1 VIVRQDLPRG
11 IQAAQL
17 IHASGHSARVG
28 LLPEGTYAIA
38 LSCRDEGE
46 LRTLSERLK
55 AAGLA
60 HHLIHEPDSP
70 YGGALMALGLE
81 PNYKSKFRR
90 YLSNLP
96 LIK

>member
-1 VIVRQDLPRG
+1 VLPN
-11 IQAAQL
+11 
-17 IHASGHSARVG
+17 
-28 LLPEGTYAIA
+28 GTYAVA
-38 LSCRDEGE
+38 LSCRDESA
-46 LRTLSERLK
+46 LRALGERLK

-60 HHLIHEPDSP
+60 YHLIHEPDP
-70 YGGALMALGLE
+70 PFNGQLMAIGLE